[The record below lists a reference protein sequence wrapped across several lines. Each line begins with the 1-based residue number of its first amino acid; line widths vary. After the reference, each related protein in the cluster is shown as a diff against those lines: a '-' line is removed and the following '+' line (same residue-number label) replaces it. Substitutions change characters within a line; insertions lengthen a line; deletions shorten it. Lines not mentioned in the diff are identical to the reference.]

1 MGLFNEFEN
10 NNLGVSPTTKNNLI
24 RQAPYLTNQER
35 NNLRS
40 NTRLNLGNINA
51 RITKM
56 VGNKIKRANLSR
68 MKISPLQMSIFNGF
82 VNGDS
87 KKGNYNVNV
96 KELIYKK
103 PVKRQSVSPNSN
115 FEIQVESIKLLYGRM
130 QIGAKHTFT
139 VTPNANTVN
148 KHRYFAA
155 QIDGYSFENG
165 EKRKFLFKIYANGKM
180 QVAGGMI
187 NNNSRHPEMIRKFVI
202 DKYASKYN
210 FLYNP
215 IQYVTLVGTFQTNG
229 AINLDGVAR
238 AFVRSGNVDYEP
250 ELRPAL
256 KMTYYGNKFQL
267 FTSGKIQ
274 IMGSKTVKALHDAY
288 NPIGYDLVKSL
299 RVMGLFKPGFINTP
313 NKPQIKTGVNTKV
326 DKKKTTTK
334 SNNVTYLNKNK
345 NGTNGVRIGGRKCG
359 TIDRPRLISVAEKL
373 GIVDITRKTTKPQIC
388 TKIKDKTFGTFKVNN
403 IPCRAYTKEKLA
415 TLAVA
420 RGVAISDTDTVDT
433 LCEKLKIPKRK
444 TITKKESRSLEIAKK
459 RKTVLNEKVKQRIN
473 KRRLSDTAIKQDIEK
488 EYGKRWM
495 KKYKNLMPSL
505 NTDVT
510 EIKKRINAL
519 SSKNKNK
526 AGVPFKSA
534 VNKIKKNSVQTW
546 KFIREK
552 NLNNKLNKLNNN
564 FAKELNN
571 IFNKKNSPNSK
582 KNSPKKYKYPPGT
595 KVEEI

>member
-10 NNLGVSPTTKNNLI
+10 NNLSISPSTKNNII

-35 NNLRS
+35 NNLRR
-40 NTRLNLGNINA
+40 NTSLNIGNVNA

-56 VGNKIKRANLSR
+56 VGNKIKRANLSG
-68 MKISPLQMSIFNGF
+68 MKISPLQVSIFNGF
-82 VNGDS
+82 VNRDVN
-87 KKGNYNVNV
+87 KGNYNVNV
-96 KELIYKK
+96 KEFLYKK
-103 PVKRQSVSPNSN
+103 PFKKQRVSANSN
-115 FEIQVESIKLLYGRM
+115 FEIEVEAIKLLYGRM

-139 VTPNANTVN
+139 VIPNANAAN
-148 KHRYFAA
+148 KHQYFAV
-155 QIDGYSFENG
+155 QIDGYSFEG
-165 EKRKFLFKIYANGKM
+165 GQKKKFIFKIYANGKM
-180 QVAGGMI
+180 QVAGGII

-202 DKYASKYN
+202 DKYASKYK

-215 IQYVTLVGTFQTNG
+215 IRYVALVGTFQTNG
-229 AINLDGVAR
+229 AINLSGVAR
-238 AFVRSGNVDYEP
+238 AFARSGNVEYEP

-256 KMTYYGNKFQL
+256 KMTYYGNNFQL

-288 NPIGYDLVKSL
+288 NPVGYDLVKSL
-299 RVMGLFKPGFINTP
+299 RVMGLFKPGFTNMS
-313 NKPQIKTGVNTKV
+313 NKPTIKPKISTKMIN
-326 DKKKTTTK
+326 KKTIAK
-334 SNNVTYLNKNK
+334 SNNITYYNKSK
-345 NGTNGVRIGGRKCG
+345 NGTNGVRIGGRKCA

-373 GIVDITRKTTKPQIC
+373 GVVDITRKTTKPQIC
-388 TKIKDKTFGTFKVNN
+388 AKIKDKTFGTFKVNN
-403 IPCRAYTKEKLA
+403 IPCKAYTKDKLTA
-415 TLAVA
+415 IAVA
-420 RGVAISDTDTVDT
+420 RGVNISDTDTVNT
-433 LCEKLKIPKRK
+433 LCDKLKIPKRK
-444 TITKKESRSLEIAKK
+444 TVSKKETRSIEAAKK
-459 RKTVLNEKVKQRIN
+459 RKNILNKTIKQRID
-473 KRRLSDTAIKQDIEK
+473 KRRLSNDAIKQDLEK

-495 KKYKNLMPSL
+495 KKYKNVMPSL

-534 VNKIKKNSVQTW
+534 VNKIKKNSVRTW

-552 NLNNKLNKLNNN
+552 KLNNKLNNLNNN

-571 IFNKKNSPNSK
+571 ILNKKNSPNK
-582 KNSPKKYKYPPGT
+582 KVPPKKYPPGT

>member
-10 NNLGVSPTTKNNLI
+10 NNLGVSPSTKNNII

-40 NTRLNLGNINA
+40 NAKLNMGNVNA

-56 VGNKIKRANLSR
+56 VSNKIKRANLSR
-68 MKISPLQMSIFNGF
+68 MKISPLQVSIFNGF
-82 VNGDS
+82 VNRDVN
-87 KKGNYNVNV
+87 KGNYNVNV
-96 KELIYKK
+96 KEFLYKK
-103 PVKRQSVSPNSN
+103 PFKKQRVSANSN
-115 FEIQVESIKLLYGRM
+115 FEIEVEAIKLLYGRM

-139 VTPNANTVN
+139 VIPNTNAAN
-148 KHRYFAA
+148 KHKYFAA
-155 QIDGYSFENG
+155 QIDGYSFESG
-165 EKRKFLFKIYANGKM
+165 QKKKFVFKIYANGKM
-180 QVAGGMI
+180 QVAGGII

-202 DKYASKYN
+202 DKYASKYK

-215 IQYVTLVGTFQTNG
+215 IQYVALVGTFQTNG
-229 AINLDGVAR
+229 AINLNGVAR
-238 AFVRSGNVDYEP
+238 AFARSGNVDYEP

-256 KMTYYGNKFQL
+256 KMTYYGNNFQL

-299 RVMGLFKPGFINTP
+299 RVMGLFKPGFTNMP
-313 NKPQIKTGVNTKV
+313 NKVAIKTKTQGKIVN
-326 DKKKTTTK
+326 KKTAK
-334 SNNVTYLNKNK
+334 SNNITYYNKSK
-345 NGTNGVRIGGRKCG
+345 NGSNGVRIGGRKCA
-359 TIDRPRLISVAEKL
+359 TIDRPRLIAVAEKL
-373 GIVDITRKTTKPQIC
+373 GVVDITRKTTKPQIC

-403 IPCRAYTKEKLA
+403 IPCKAYTKDKLA
-415 TLAVA
+415 AIAVT
-420 RGVAISDTDTVDT
+420 RGVNISDTDTVNT
-433 LCEKLKIPKRK
+433 LCDKLQIPKRK
-444 TITKKESRSLEIAKK
+444 TVSKKETRSLEAAKK
-459 RKTVLNEKVKQRIN
+459 RKNILNKTIKQRID
-473 KRRLSDTAIKQDIEK
+473 KRRLSNEAIKQDLEK

-495 KKYKNLMPSL
+495 KKYKNVMPSL
-505 NTDVT
+505 NTDAK

-534 VNKIKKNSVQTW
+534 VNKIKKNSVRTW

-552 NLNNKLNKLNNN
+552 NLNNKLNNLNNN
-564 FAKELNN
+564 FSKELNN
-571 IFNKKNSPNSK
+571 ILKNKNSPNK
-582 KNSPKKYKYPPGT
+582 KNSPKKHKYPPGT

>member
-10 NNLGVSPTTKNNLI
+10 NNLGVSPSTKNNII

-40 NTRLNLGNINA
+40 NTKLNMGNVNA

-56 VGNKIKRANLSR
+56 VSNKIKRANLSR
-68 MKISPLQMSIFNGF
+68 MKISPLQVSIFNGF
-82 VNGDS
+82 VNRDVN
-87 KKGNYNVNV
+87 KGNYNVNV
-96 KELIYKK
+96 KEFLYKK
-103 PVKRQSVSPNSN
+103 PFKKQRVSANSN
-115 FEIQVESIKLLYGRM
+115 FEIEVEAIKLLYGRM

-139 VTPNANTVN
+139 VIPNTNAAN
-148 KHRYFAA
+148 KHKYFAA
-155 QIDGYSFENG
+155 QIDGYSFESG
-165 EKRKFLFKIYANGKM
+165 QKKKFVFKIYANGKM
-180 QVAGGMI
+180 QVAGGII

-202 DKYASKYN
+202 DKYASKYK

-215 IQYVTLVGTFQTNG
+215 IQYVALVGTFQTNG
-229 AINLDGVAR
+229 AINLNGVAR
-238 AFVRSGNVDYEP
+238 AFARSGNVDYEP

-256 KMTYYGNKFQL
+256 KMTYYGNNFQL

-299 RVMGLFKPGFINTP
+299 RVMGLFKPGFTNMP
-313 NKPQIKTGVNTKV
+313 NKVAIKTKTQGKIVN
-326 DKKKTTTK
+326 KKTAK
-334 SNNVTYLNKNK
+334 SNNITYYNKSK
-345 NGTNGVRIGGRKCG
+345 NGSNGVRIGGRKCA
-359 TIDRPRLISVAEKL
+359 TIDRPRLIAVAEKL
-373 GIVDITRKTTKPQIC
+373 GVVDITRKTTKPQIC

-403 IPCRAYTKEKLA
+403 IPCKAYTKDKLA
-415 TLAVA
+415 AIAVT
-420 RGVAISDTDTVDT
+420 RGVNISDTDTVNT
-433 LCEKLKIPKRK
+433 LCDKLQIPKRK
-444 TITKKESRSLEIAKK
+444 TVSKKETRSLEAAKK
-459 RKTVLNEKVKQRIN
+459 RKNILNKTIKQRID
-473 KRRLSDTAIKQDIEK
+473 KRRLSNEAIKQDLEK

-495 KKYKNLMPSL
+495 KKYKNVMPSL
-505 NTDVT
+505 NTDAK

-534 VNKIKKNSVQTW
+534 VNKIKKNSVRTW

-552 NLNNKLNKLNNN
+552 NLNNKLNNLNNN
-564 FAKELNN
+564 FSKELNN
-571 IFNKKNSPNSK
+571 ILKNKNSPNK
-582 KNSPKKYKYPPGT
+582 KNSPKKHKYPPGT